1 MRKQTKNRRK
11 NSVTDML
18 IKLLKTDTLLNL
30 DQNILAVICVL
41 LILSLILFFLS
52 AKRFIRGKPVTASL
66 QGLSGLSLGLSG
78 LLSLSITANLYSY
91 DRLTHEQAVATLT
104 FQQIGEQQFQL
115 EITYESKAE
124 TESYLIRGDEW
135 QMDARIIKWHGWAQ
149 LLGLNVQYRLER
161 ISGRYSNIDEE
172 LTKQRS
178 VYALS
183 DKDEI
188 DYWALMKEY
197 KKWLPW
203 VDAYYGSA
211 TYLPME
217 NNTRYSVSLTQSGL
231 IARPVN

>member
-1 MRKQTKNRRK
+1 M
-11 NSVTDML
+11 
-18 IKLLKTDTLLNL
+18 
-30 DQNILAVICVL
+30 
-41 LILSLILFFLS
+41 
-52 AKRFIRGKPVTASL
+52 RGKPVTASL

-104 FQQIGEQQFQL
+104 FQQIEEQQFQL
-115 EITYESKAE
+115 EITYANTAE
-124 TESYLIRGDEW
+124 KKSYLLRGDEW

-149 LLGLNVQYRLER
+149 LLGLNAQYRLER
-161 ISGRYSNIDEE
+161 ISGRYSDIDEE

-183 DKDEI
+183 GQDEI
-188 DYWALMKEY
+188 DYWALIKDYEQ
-197 KKWLPW
+197 WLPW

-211 TYLPME
+211 TYLPMK
-217 NNTRYSVSLTQSGL
+217 NNASYSVSLTQSGL

>member
-1 MRKQTKNRRK
+1 
-11 NSVTDML
+11 ML
-18 IKLLKTDTLLNL
+18 VKLFNTDTLFNL
-30 DQNILAVICVL
+30 DQSILAAICVL
-41 LILSLILFFLS
+41 LVLSLILFFLS

-91 DRLTHEQAVATLT
+91 DRLTHEQAVAKLT
-104 FQQIGEQQFQL
+104 FHQVGEQQFQL
-115 EITYESKAE
+115 EITYENKVE
-124 TESYLIRGDEW
+124 KESYLLRGDEW

-149 LLGLNVQYRLER
+149 LLGLNTQYRLER
-161 ISGRYSNIDEE
+161 ISGSYSNIDEE
-172 LTKQRS
+172 LTKKRS

-183 DKDEI
+183 NRDEI

-211 TYLPME
+211 TYLLME
-217 NNTRYSVSLTQSGL
+217 DNASYSVSLTQSGL